1 MSLLLLCFEIFFA
14 RILDVS
20 IGVVRTIEL
29 IKNHTS
35 KVVVLAFFEVFIWFL
50 VAREAIN
57 TSEFSLIIAFFYSLG
72 YAAGTFIGAYISN
85 KYIDGIVGVQV
96 VTNKGTDNTLNQIKK
111 RGYGISSVTLDDP
124 SKKMIFIEVSNKKLN
139 DLIKLIKRLDD
150 KAFIFVNET
159 KYAYNGYI
167 K

>member
-1 MSLLLLCFEIFFA
+1 MNLIYLCIEIFFA

-35 KVVVLAFFEVFIWFL
+35 KAVTLAFFEVFIWFL

-57 TSEFSLIIAFFYSLG
+57 TTEFSLIVAIFYSLG

-85 KYIDGIVGVQV
+85 RYIDGIVGVQI
-96 VTNKGTDNTLNQIKK
+96 VTSKGTENTLKQIKK
-111 RGYGISSVTLDDP
+111 RGYGMSSVTLDDP
-124 SKKMIFIEVSNKKLN
+124 SKKMIFIEVSNKKLK
-139 DLIKLIKRLDD
+139 DLIKLIKRIDD

-159 KYAYNGYI
+159 KYTLNGYI